1 MVVTCRP
8 DINLCSSFTRVN
20 NKLTALIVRDEATK
34 FSSFVQRNEGTEA
47 PKLKSS
53 SHPDTATSTPIP
65 NTLSRCTS
73 GRIMIRSATTMPYTI
88 ELTVV
93 TTSSTVH
100 CLNLGPHSRPG
111 SHFSSMKTVYRHYAI
126 FGGEEIGREVDDI
139 CKGEFL
145 LLKAWNSR

>member
-1 MVVTCRP
+1 MRRFHRKAQGSVVVTCRP

-88 ELTVV
+88 ERTVA

-100 CLNLGPHSRPG
+100 CLNLGPLDSTFPPWFALQFNENSLQALRYLRWRGNRTGSR
-111 SHFSSMKTVYRHYAI
+111 
-126 FGGEEIGREVDDI
+126 
-139 CKGEFL
+139 
-145 LLKAWNSR
+145 